1 MPDIQS
7 VCDAL
12 AASVKGINGLKA
24 KGYVDTTIAPPEAQV
39 YTRPFDPRMV
49 FNPTPSVYLL
59 GMRVFVKASDVRAAQ
74 KALRAY
80 MEPTGPTSIRAAV
93 ETEENWPAGVHSVE
107 VTQIGQPFEIEI
119 SPNVYWYVDFDVEVI
134 W

>member
-1 MPDIQS
+1 MSDIQS

-12 AASVKGINGLKA
+12 AEAVRGINGLKA

-49 FNPTPSVYLL
+49 FDTSPSEYQL
-59 GMRVFVKASDVRAAQ
+59 GLRVFVKASDVRAAQ
-74 KALRAY
+74 RALREFMSPVGAS
-80 MEPTGPTSIRAAV
+80 SIRAAL
-93 ETEENWPAGVHSVE
+93 ENEDNWPADVHDVV
-107 VTQIGQPFEIEI
+107 VTQIGQPFEFDAG
-119 SPNVYWYVDFDVEVI
+119 NTAYWYVDFDLTVT